1 MVSARIKKFL
11 TILILLIIH
20 LITHVRSFETPFQ
33 VPLSELQTGPKK
45 VGIIG
50 AGAGGSSAAYFLAN
64 SFRNTSIP
72 VSITVYEKESVVGGR
87 TNSIIFE
94 RNNTKYVVEMGASIF
109 VEINYHLINASKKFG
124 LELISFTDGYPE
136 AKTAVWDGTQFV
148 FEETSNTFWDIVKLF
163 WKYGWTPIKIQRII
177 KAIIDRFLKGYDLT
191 EPFYNI
197 DSELERLHLVLEKQY
212 TGQYYFSELKNIN
225 QLYLQHLVE
234 PMTRVNYAQ
243 NLGEIH
249 AMGTFISLAPQ
260 VNKIVCVRG
269 GNHQIFEN
277 FIKHSEADL
286 KLSTKVSNVTKII
299 NDEGNIKYEI
309 VTKDGSVDTF
319 DAVILAAP
327 IQFTEIRFINV
338 NVQMKEIPYI
348 KLHVTLIAG
357 RLNPEYFGRN
367 SSDEV
372 PQAIL
377 TTNSGKT
384 DFLSLAARVKLENG
398 EILYKIFSQH
408 SMSDE
413 LLDRIFTDRSSIYR
427 KVWNSYPRLLPNQ
440 EFPRVELD
448 DNFFYVN
455 SYEPLISTM
464 ETECVSSNNIV
475 KMLSQRWINVEKVKA
490 EL

>member
-1 MVSARIKKFL
+1 MISAKIQKFL
-11 TILILLIIH
+11 TILILLILLINH
-20 LITHVRSFETPFQ
+20 LIIHVRSFEIPYQ
-33 VPLSELQTGPKK
+33 VPFSELLTGPKK

-50 AGAGGSSAAYFLAN
+50 AGAGGSSAAYFLSN

-72 VSITVYEKESVVGGR
+72 ISITVYEKESVVGGR
-87 TNSIIFE
+87 ANSIIFE
-94 RNNTKYVVEMGASIF
+94 RNGTKYDVEMGASIF
-109 VEINYHLINASKKFG
+109 VDVNYHLLNASKKFG
-124 LELISFTDGYPE
+124 LDLISFTEGYPE
-136 AKTAVWDGTQFV
+136 AKTAVWDGTEFV
-148 FEETSNTFWDIVKLF
+148 FEETSSTFWDIVKLF
-163 WKYGWTPIKIQRII
+163 WTYGWTPIKIQRIVKDTI
-177 KAIIDRFLKGYDLT
+177 NKFLKGYDLT
-191 EPFYNI
+191 EPFYSI
-197 DSELERLHLVLEKQY
+197 DSELERLHLTLEKQY
-212 TGQYYFSELKNIN
+212 TGQYYFSELKNIG

-277 FIKHSEADL
+277 FIKDSEADL
-286 KLSTKVSNVTKII
+286 KLNTKVSKVTKII

-309 VTKDGSVDTF
+309 MTEDGSVNTF
-319 DAVILAAP
+319 DA
-327 IQFTEIRFINV
+327 QFTEIQFINV
-338 NVQMKEIPYI
+338 NVQMKEVPYI
-348 KLHVTLIAG
+348 KLYVSLVAG
-357 RLNPEYFGRN
+357 RLNPKYFGRN
-367 SSDEV
+367 SPDEV

-384 DFLSLAARVKLENG
+384 DFLSLAARTKLENG
-398 EILYKIFSQH
+398 ETLYKIFSTH

-413 LLDRIFTDRSSIYR
+413 LLDRIFTDRSSIYC
-427 KVWNSYPRLLPNQ
+427 KVWNSYPRLIPNQ

-475 KMLSQRWINVEKVKA
+475 KILSQRWINVEKVKA
-490 EL
+490 NL